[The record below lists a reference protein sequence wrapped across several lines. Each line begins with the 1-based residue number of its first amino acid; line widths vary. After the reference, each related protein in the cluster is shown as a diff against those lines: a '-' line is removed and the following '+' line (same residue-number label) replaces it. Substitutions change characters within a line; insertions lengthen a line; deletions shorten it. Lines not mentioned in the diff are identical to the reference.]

1 MKKLLSIL
9 LLSIFI
15 ISCSETDPIDDE
27 NTSETVDPNGDDNSD
42 GNSDNG
48 GDGLNGNVFSFGE
61 TDVKSQWTFDGN
73 QSSQGLQIIKSRLED
88 IQINQALIDSE
99 DSLDVG
105 ILSIESPKTGE
116 LTSSETVSVIVGN
129 YGYLSILDS
138 LEISL
143 QVKFEDG
150 EFSDPMVETMIIND
164 SLPPVEAVEYTFTN
178 TLDLSE
184 RGTYYIGATTQLQ
197 DDMDIDN
204 NTHIQVVK
212 SLEYAD
218 VCTIHSLIFN
228 EDDTFKL
235 YTNNE
240 EGVCNYVI
248 LGEYQLEQD
257 SSMLKL
263 YSPDSSQE
271 TNLMGN
277 IYDVETDDDGGFAGT
292 MDIEG
297 ICVQLEDG
305 YEEENY
311 TEGLTYIP
319 DENLENY
326 LIEIGRDDMIDGYI
340 TNSQASSINQVT
352 IEAIDNWYVGSS
364 IGFWDFDERFSNR
377 ISNLAG
383 IEAFP
388 NLEGINLMGQNLD
401 SINISKNSKLKI
413 FGANFNTFKK
423 LDTSNNPELE
433 WLSIDSNEVTPILDF
448 SNNPKITMLSTPM
461 CSIEG
466 FIGEGGHYDI
476 SNMSELIFLDLYD
489 NRLTSVD
496 ISKNTKLEEI
506 RINMG
511 NSISTIDFSNNIL
524 LETVLANNSGLDGE
538 LDVSNLTELEVL
550 NVAYNN
556 ISSINLLNNTKL
568 KYLEINGNQI
578 EGEIDVS
585 NCTNLLEFYA
595 NYGNNFSCIIVNQEQ
610 LDAYNG
616 VNPPDGFKWELS
628 IEPTL
633 VGGLGVALGG
643 NGNGSAENQLLQPES
658 LVFDLDGNLYVADSR
673 NSRVVRKTR
682 NGEASIFINNIP
694 GNVNAITYKNEML
707 YILSGSDI
715 YKYNLV
721 GELQDSV
728 YVPSGNDGIGISIN
742 QSDEIYTVHRYDTKI
757 YKSNF
762 ENKTS
767 ETLFEDN
774 QYHFP
779 TGIAIDSNGNVYVS
793 NKNHQIRKWDKLT
806 QEKSDFGFDGALSL
820 TIGPQ
825 GNLIAGIQSGSLAG
839 RNARIIKIDLE
850 GKLVET
856 LFDQTKFDSLDYHI
870 GVLGIGFNKMNEL
883 YFSIGRDAM
892 QDGTD
897 FSDENVLK
905 DRVFR
910 YTNNCAGTW

>member
-150 EFSDPMVETMIIND
+150 EFSDPIVETMIIND

-212 SLEYAD
+212 SLEYTD

-228 EDDTFKL
+228 EDNTFKL

-257 SSMLKL
+257 SSLLKL

-319 DENLENY
+319 DENLENW
-326 LIEIGRDDMIDGYI
+326 LVSEGWDDTVDGYV
-340 TNSQASSINQVT
+340 TNSQAANQPIV
-352 IEAIDNWYVGSS
+352 AIYATDNG
-364 IGFWDFDERFSNR
+364 DFDDNGNLVYGDDRWSNR
-377 ISNLAG
+377 LTSLAG

-388 NLEGINLMGQNLD
+388 NLEILTLVGNKID
-401 SINISKNSKLKI
+401 SVNISQNEKLKYI
-413 FGANFNTFKK
+413 YLDFNAFHK
-423 LDTSNNPELE
+423 LDTSNNEELIELATDNNENELE
-433 WLSIDSNEVTPILDF
+433 VDF
-448 SNNPKITMLSTPM
+448 TN
-461 CSIEG
+461 
-466 FIGEGGHYDI
+466 
-476 SNMSELIFLDLYD
+476 
-489 NRLTSVD
+489 
-496 ISKNTKLEEI
+496 NTKLEKLALPNSNVKEI
-506 RINMG
+506 ELLNHPNLWRLSLG
-511 NSISTIDFSNNIL
+511 RNSLTSIDLTSLTSLELLYIDNNELSSIDLSNNSKIIEMNL
-524 LETVLANNSGLDGE
+524 NFNNLQDI
-538 LDVSNLTELEVL
+538 DISNLVE
-550 NVAYNN
+550 
-556 ISSINLLNNTKL
+556 L
-568 KYLEINGNQI
+568 KYLSLGWNQLENIDLTKNINLEELNLSSNLFKDN
-578 EGEIDVS
+578 IDVS
-585 NCTNLLEFYA
+585 NCINLIEF
-595 NYGNNFSCIIVNQEQ
+595 NILGNEHNIKCIKVNQQQ
-610 LDAYNG
+610 LDALNG
-616 VNPPDGFKWELS
+616 VNVPDGFNW
-628 IEPTL
+628 
-633 VGGLGVALGG
+633 GLG
-643 NGNGSAENQLLQPES
+643 N
-658 LVFDLDGNLYVADSR
+658 YVDE
-673 NSRVVRKTR
+673 
-682 NGEASIFINNIP
+682 NGE
-694 GNVNAITYKNEML
+694 
-707 YILSGSDI
+707 
-715 YKYNLV
+715 
-721 GELQDSV
+721 QQSV
-728 YVPSGNDGIGISIN
+728 EV
-742 QSDEIYTVHRYDTKI
+742 
-757 YKSNF
+757 
-762 ENKTS
+762 
-767 ETLFEDN
+767 
-774 QYHFP
+774 
-779 TGIAIDSNGNVYVS
+779 
-793 NKNHQIRKWDKLT
+793 
-806 QEKSDFGFDGALSL
+806 
-820 TIGPQ
+820 
-825 GNLIAGIQSGSLAG
+825 
-839 RNARIIKIDLE
+839 
-850 GKLVET
+850 
-856 LFDQTKFDSLDYHI
+856 SLDC
-870 GVLGIGFNKMNEL
+870 N
-883 YFSIGRDAM
+883 
-892 QDGTD
+892 
-897 FSDENVLK
+897 
-905 DRVFR
+905 
-910 YTNNCAGTW
+910 